1 MDFHQG
7 QETLTAI
14 EWILRAIIAFFFLV
28 IVGKLL
34 GHRSISQLRMLDF
47 VIALVIGNVIAHPLS
62 EEKLGLKGSMLT
74 TSVLVVLYIAGI
86 KLMLKWRWF
95 QKAINE
101 DPITVVQNGKIL
113 YDGLK
118 RARISIDILLGE
130 LRGKQVDS
138 IKKVALA
145 TWEPDGSISVFLE
158 TKFAP
163 VTPSSLQLETAPFE
177 LPITIIKDGRIDIK
191 ELERLHKQEE
201 WVKSELKA
209 QYQAKVT
216 DILLATIDH
225 QDNLVVFFYR

>member
-1 MDFHQG
+1 MD
-7 QETLTAI
+7 TSSIYCL
-14 EWILRAIIAFFFLV
+14 FFLSYSR
-28 IVGKLL
+28 KAL

-62 EEKLGLKGSMLT
+62 EERLGLKGSMLT

-86 KLMLKWRWF
+86 KLMLKWRWL

-101 DPITVVQNGKIL
+101 DPITVIQNGKIL

-177 LPITIIKDGRIDIK
+177 LPITIIRDGRIDIK

-209 QYQAKVT
+209 QYQAEVT
-216 DILLATIDH
+216 DILLATLDH